1 MSSKTREREPDLIQF
16 RIEYTVDEDLPVESF
31 FMAEDANDAIKTFG
45 RSCLKYLND
54 RNLSGLSVDCFVNAY
69 ANPGKPFLEPPEM
82 VPILEALPEFKDSA
96 EDITKNEIPE
106 MKQEQNL
113 DSGEFFAESKS
124 ENSEE
129 HYTPDLFKGSD
140 AEGEKKIVGKTSSE
154 VNIFAAA
161 PEEAKPDPAI
171 EYAMK
176 KKAREEEIIQAKS
189 ENERRSNEFESLCS
203 IALQQVDELNEK
215 LTILQIDEHNRW
227 SDEWVSVPYPLV
239 EKTVENEESPQE

>member
-16 RIEYTVDEDLPVESF
+16 RFEYMVDEDLPVESF
-31 FMAEDANDAIKTFG
+31 FMAKDANDAIKTLA
-45 RSCLKYLND
+45 RSCLKYLTD
-54 RNLSGLSVDCFVNAY
+54 RNLSELSVDCFVNAY
-69 ANPGKPFLEPPEM
+69 ANAGQPFLEPPEM
-82 VPILEALPEFKDSA
+82 VPILEALPEFKDST
-96 EDITKNEIPE
+96 ENITKKEIPE
-106 MKQEQNL
+106 MKQEEDL
-113 DSGEFFAESKS
+113 VSGEFFAESKS

-129 HYTPDLFKGSD
+129 HSTPDLFNGSN
-140 AEGEKKIVGKTSSE
+140 AEGEKKTAGKTSSE
-154 VNIFAAA
+154 LNIFAAA

-171 EYAMK
+171 EYAIK

-189 ENERRSNEFESLCS
+189 ENERRHNEFESLCS

-227 SDEWVSVPYPLV
+227 SDEWVSVPYPLI